1 MQPELKH
8 NIFLT
13 GFMGAGKSSVGRVLA
28 ALLKCSFAD
37 LDEMI
42 VQREGRSITEIF
54 AVDGEDYFRD
64 CETAILNK
72 LSHQQAVAVYSTG
85 GGLVIRE
92 ENRRQMRRLGCIV
105 YLKASWPTLMMR
117 LQKSVDR
124 PLVTP
129 ERDWHKLK
137 DLWIRRQVFYADAD
151 IVVDTDGHEPLH
163 VVQEIVAGLKP

>member
-1 MQPELKH
+1 MQPELKS

-28 ALLKCSFAD
+28 DLLKCSFAD

-42 VQREGRSITEIF
+42 VQREGRSIAEIF

-64 CETAILNK
+64 CETAILNE
-72 LSHQQAVAVYSTG
+72 LPQQQEAAVYSTG

-92 ENRRQMRRLGCIV
+92 ENRRQMRRLGRII
-105 YLKASWPTLMMR
+105 YLKASWPTLMVR
-117 LQKSVDR
+117 LQQSVDR

-129 ERDWHKLK
+129 ERDWDKLK
-137 DLWIRRQVFYADAD
+137 NLWTRRQAFYADAD
-151 IVVDTDGHEPLH
+151 IVVDTEGLAPLQ
-163 VVQEIVAGLKP
+163 VAQDIAAGLIP

>member
-1 MQPELKH
+1 
-8 NIFLT
+8 
-13 GFMGAGKSSVGRVLA
+13 
-28 ALLKCSFAD
+28 
-37 LDEMI
+37 
-42 VQREGRSITEIF
+42 
-54 AVDGEDYFRD
+54 
-64 CETAILNK
+64 